1 MASNLNQERYYT
13 SAGDIY
19 GVLRA
24 LISDRSSINIQF
36 GNSSIVSSSM
46 VLSANLQDRTFRL
59 DEFST
64 ADAHK
69 RALAGSSFTMRA
81 SVNGIRVLAKD
92 LKIARTSEDR
102 DGIYYEVAFPEKL
115 LYLQRRDAF
124 RAWVPGTLMVVVECK
139 NAAHPKP
146 FKGRMQNMSATG
158 FRLVVEGS
166 VLPDPEMMEVFDI
179 STRLPLIDQT
189 LSCEATAMYV
199 QYVQE
204 RNHTVFGFRFGTLGR
219 QEQLAVNRFVT
230 QLQREAIT

>member
-24 LISDRSSINIQF
+24 MMNDRSSINIEF
-36 GNSSIVSSSM
+36 ANSSVVSASM
-46 VLSANLQDRTFRL
+46 VLLANLPSRTFRL

-69 RALAGSSFTMRA
+69 RAQPGATFTMRA

-92 LKIARTSEDR
+92 VKILGIGEDR
-102 DGIYYEVAFPEKL
+102 DGSYYEVAFPERL

-124 RAWVPGTLMVVVECK
+124 RAWVPGTLMVIVECK
-139 NAAHPKP
+139 NAAHPKG
-146 FKGRMQNMSATG
+146 FSGRMQNMSATG
-158 FRLVVEGS
+158 FRIVVEGK
-166 VLPDPEMMEVFDI
+166 VLPAPEMMEVFQI
-179 STRLPLIDQT
+179 STNLPLIDQK
-189 LSCEATAMYV
+189 LSCDATSMYV

-204 RNHTVFGFRFGTLGR
+204 RNHTLFGFRFGNLGR
-219 QEQLAVNRFVT
+219 LEQLAVNRFVT

>member
-24 LISDRSSINIQF
+24 MNAERSSINIEF
-36 GNSSIVSSSM
+36 DGTGVISASM
-46 VLSANLQDRTFRL
+46 VLSANLTARTFRL

-69 RALAGSSFTMRA
+69 RASTGATFTMRA
-81 SVNGIRVLAKD
+81 SLNGIRVLAKD
-92 LKIARTSEDR
+92 LKVINVGQDR
-102 DGIYYEVAFPEKL
+102 DGSYYEVAFPVRL

-124 RAWVPGTLMVVVECK
+124 RAWVPGTLMVNVDCK
-139 NAAHPKP
+139 NDPHPTG
-146 FKGRMQNMSATG
+146 FKARMQNMSATG
-158 FRLVVEGS
+158 FRMVIDGK
-166 VLPDPEMMEVFDI
+166 VLPAPEMMEVFRID
-179 STRLPLIDQT
+179 THLPLIDLD
-189 LSCEATAMYV
+189 LSCDATAMYV

-204 RNHTVFGFRFGTLGR
+204 RNHTVMGLRFENLGR
-219 QEQLAVNRFVT
+219 QEQMAINRFVT

>member
-19 GVLRA
+19 SVLRT
-24 LISDRSSINIQF
+24 LYTDRSSINIEF
-36 GNSSIVSSSM
+36 DNSNVLGASM
-46 VLSANLQDRTFRL
+46 VLSANLRDRTFRL

-69 RALAGSSFTMRA
+69 RAAAGTSFTMRA

-92 LKIARTSEDR
+92 MKIARIGEDR
-102 DGIYYEVAFPEKL
+102 EGIYYEVAFPERL

-124 RAWVPGTLMVVVECK
+124 RAWVPGTLMVNVECK
-139 NAAHPKP
+139 NDNHRDG

-158 FRLVVEGS
+158 FRMVVDGK
-166 VLPDPEMMEVFDI
+166 VLPAPEMMETFHV
-179 STRLPLIDQT
+179 STHLPLLDQN
-189 LSCEATAMYV
+189 LICDSTAMYM
-199 QYVQE
+199 QYVKE
-204 RNHTVFGFRFGTLGR
+204 RNQTVFGFRFEDLGR
-219 QEQLAVNRFVT
+219 HEQLAINRFVT

>member
-1 MASNLNQERYYT
+1 MASNQNQERYYT

-24 LISDRSSINIQF
+24 MMNDRSSINIQF
-36 GNSSIVSSSM
+36 DNSSIVSASM
-46 VLSANLQDRTFRL
+46 VLSANLPERTFRL

-69 RALAGSSFTMRA
+69 NAQSGASFIMRA

-92 LKIARTSEDR
+92 MKIARIGEDR
-102 DGIYYEVAFPEKL
+102 DGIYYEVAFPERL

-124 RAWVPGTLMVVVECK
+124 RARVPGTLMVNVECK
-139 NAAHPKP
+139 NAAHPKG
-146 FKGRMQNMSATG
+146 FKGRVQNMSATG
-158 FRLVVEGS
+158 FRLVVDGR
-166 VLPDPEMMEVFDI
+166 VLPAPEMMELFKVN
-179 STRLPLIDQT
+179 TRLPLIDQT

-199 QYVQE
+199 QFVQA
-204 RNHTVFGFRFGTLGR
+204 RNHTVFGFHFGNLGR

>member
-1 MASNLNQERYYT
+1 MASNSNQERYYT
-13 SAGDIY
+13 SAGDIFS
-19 GVLRA
+19 VLRA
-24 LISDRSSINIQF
+24 LVSDRSSISIQF
-36 GNSSIVSSSM
+36 DNSSIVSASM
-46 VLSANLQDRTFRL
+46 VLEANLRDRTFRL

-69 RALAGSSFTMRA
+69 RAVAGTNFTMRA

-92 LKIARTSEDR
+92 MKVVRISEDR
-102 DGIYYEVAFPEKL
+102 DGVFYEVAFPERL

-124 RAWVPGTLMVVVECK
+124 RAWVPGTLMVNVACK
-139 NAAHPKP
+139 NDNHPTG

-158 FRLVVEGS
+158 FRMVVDGK
-166 VLPDPEMMEVFDI
+166 VLPAPEMMENFQI
-179 STRLPLIDQT
+179 STRLPLIDQN
-189 LSCEATAMYV
+189 LNCESTAMYV

-204 RNHTVFGFRFGTLGR
+204 RNHTVFGFRFGNLGR

>member
-1 MASNLNQERYYT
+1 MATNLNQERYYT

-24 LISDRSSINIQF
+24 LMSDRSSINIQF
-36 GNSSIVSSSM
+36 DNSSMVSASM
-46 VLSANLQDRTFRL
+46 VLSANLQERTFRL

-69 RALAGSSFTMRA
+69 RAVAGSGFTMRA

-92 LKIARTSEDR
+92 MKIARVSEDR
-102 DGIYYEVAFPEKL
+102 DGIFYEVNFPERL

-124 RAWVPGTLMVVVECK
+124 RAWVPGTLMVNVECK
-139 NAAHPKP
+139 NNTHPKG

-158 FRLVVEGS
+158 FRLVVDGK
-166 VLPDPEMMEVFDI
+166 VAPAPEMMEIFEI
-179 STRLPLIDQT
+179 YTRLPLIDQT

-199 QYVQE
+199 QFVQE
-204 RNHTVFGFRFGTLGR
+204 RNHTIFGFRFGSLGR